1 MKAGDEKELEVTFP
15 IDYPGD
21 KLAGQIVT
29 FKCKVHEVMEE
40 ELPEIDDDLA
50 KECSEFDTLE
60 EWKED
65 IRRRVED
72 NKKQQNENRAQN
84 EILKTLY
91 EETVIDIPEVMVEH
105 QIDELLRNFDQQLS
119 YNGMNLKSYL
129 EATHTEMEEFREQV
143 RMEAE
148 KKVKTR
154 LIIEA
159 IAKQEGF
166 EATEEEVQEEFKKM
180 SVQYGVTPEKMAEI
194 VGEDVK
200 YIRKEICAKKAVDML
215 TENAVIEEVDPEE
228 IDDTPKFPAE

>member
-1 MKAGDEKELEVTFP
+1 
-15 IDYPGD
+15 
-21 KLAGQIVT
+21 
-29 FKCKVHEVMEE
+29 
-40 ELPEIDDDLA
+40 
-50 KECSEFDTLE
+50 
-60 EWKED
+60 
-65 IRRRVED
+65 
-72 NKKQQNENRAQN
+72 
-84 EILKTLY
+84 
-91 EETVIDIPEVMVEH
+91 
-105 QIDELLRNFDQQLS
+105 
-119 YNGMNLKSYL
+119 
-129 EATHTEMEEFREQV
+129 
-143 RMEAE
+143 MEAE